1 MPQQLTVRND
11 RLFISGR
18 TSDITNIQGEY
29 NSRLFPAT
37 SKQWSVFSQ
46 TNLRQEKYIPFS
58 KAGFECSVICLT
70 AIEKLQ
76 STPLKL
82 NGLLLLPHLSLQ
94 QANPPNFSLP
104 GHRGR
109 KGVS

>member
-11 RLFISGR
+11 QLFISGR
-18 TSDITNIQGEY
+18 TSDVTNIQGEY
-29 NSRLFPAT
+29 NSRLFPAV
-37 SKQWSVFSQ
+37 SKLWSVFCQ

-58 KAGFECSVICLT
+58 KAEFECSVICLT
-70 AIEKLQ
+70 AREKLQ

-82 NGLLLLPHLSLQ
+82 TGLLLLPHPSLRQ
-94 QANPPNFSLP
+94 DNPPNFSLP
-104 GHRGR
+104 GRRGR